1 MLLKLLLKP
10 YSPLNKDREVEIALI
25 RELDGYKAILEE
37 IDEMAENCKRIDW
50 LSANYGKIK
59 SDQIGHLPL
68 GGLIASDT
76 LEALK
81 EKLNG

>member
-1 MLLKLLLKP
+1 
-10 YSPLNKDREVEIALI
+10 
-25 RELDGYKAILEE
+25 
-37 IDEMAENCKRIDW
+37 MADNCKRIDW

-68 GGLIASDT
+68 GGLIASHT